1 MQLGQLF
8 QERLLKL
15 EYRGHC
21 DEDDHDLTA
30 LEASA
35 DEYMAQ
41 PSGAGSLVESL
52 NFEAA
57 QHIADID
64 DDAVGDLILYH
75 AFIHRYYAVAS
86 GLVYTGYD
94 MALPVEAEGGAHL
107 VAIVRR
113 VVHADDIVHMAELA
127 QKAHEL
133 PLLMQQLLGIW
144 EILKLTSAAFAEI
157 RARSHIF
164 IRHKNAP

>member
-1 MQLGQLF
+1 M
-8 QERLLKL
+8 
-15 EYRGHC
+15 
-21 DEDDHDLTA
+21 
-30 LEASA
+30 
-35 DEYMAQ
+35 
-41 PSGAGSLVESL
+41 
-52 NFEAA
+52 
-57 QHIADID
+57 
-64 DDAVGDLILYH
+64 
-75 AFIHRYYAVAS
+75 AS

-113 VVHADDIVHMAELA
+113 LDHADDIVHMAELA
-127 QKAHEL
+127 QKAYEL